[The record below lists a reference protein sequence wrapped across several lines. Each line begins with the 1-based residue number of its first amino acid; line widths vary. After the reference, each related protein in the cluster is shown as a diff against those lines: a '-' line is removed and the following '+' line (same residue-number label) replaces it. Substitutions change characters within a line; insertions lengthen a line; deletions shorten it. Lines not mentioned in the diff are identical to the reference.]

1 MRVSAYLLILVTLPT
16 ATMSWVTSRVTSSD
30 ALRSRSA
37 VYESSASV
45 STTTMNRQR
54 FLQGIFTAAL
64 TTTAVITQQ
73 PSIARADVYSGTEL
87 PQGVAQFNRCI
98 RLKRDLKKVTKRVQ
112 ENSSEM
118 DSTEWDNVGKFLR
131 QIYSLAGDDMK
142 VVASTI
148 QSADMKQR
156 ALQDADK
163 LRQYA
168 QAADVPVSAK
178 DATGFVLVAQKMNDL
193 VQDFF
198 DALVDVP
205 DL

>member
-1 MRVSAYLLILVTLPT
+1 MRVSASVLVLVALPS
-16 ATMSWVTSRVTSSD
+16 ATMAWVTSRATASD

-37 VYESSASV
+37 VSESASL

-54 FLQGIFTAAL
+54 FLQGMFTAAL

-73 PSIARADVYSGTEL
+73 PTIAHADVYSGTEL

-118 DSTEWDNVGKFLR
+118 DAAEWDNVGKFLR

-142 VVASTI
+142 VVAGTI